1 MPRLVV
7 SLASILL
14 SAPAWAEEPAASVPP
29 QQTEEWHQAEQY
41 AREAA
46 EKLLRSLDSVLR
58 AMPYGMPH
66 LDSEGNIVIPR
77 QHPHPLPPDGGQ
89 EGPIRS

>member
-1 MPRLVV
+1 MHRLVV
-7 SLASILL
+7 SLACILFA
-14 SAPAWAEEPAASVPP
+14 APAWAEEPLGSVPP
-29 QQTEEWHQAEQY
+29 EQTEEWHQAEQY

-46 EKLLRSLDSVLR
+46 EKLLRSLNSVLR

-66 LDSEGNIVIPR
+66 LDPEGNIVIPR
-77 QHPHPLPPDGGQ
+77 QHPHPLPPGGGQ